1 MIKWYIF
8 RITSMPYTCRFV
20 FIVIQLET
28 PILLH
33 ESYYYRYLYIKKT
46 SFIFEAYCLAMV
58 EYFSFNFYFINYL

>member
-46 SFIFEAYCLAMV
+46 SFILKLIAWLWLNIFHLI
-58 EYFSFNFYFINYL
+58 FTL

>member
-33 ESYYYRYLYIKKT
+33 ESYYYRYLYTLKKPVL
-46 SFIFEAYCLAMV
+46 F
-58 EYFSFNFYFINYL
+58 